1 MILKYRCLCALWIG
15 FFTLFASFASYSQ
28 TQIALKDIPALVKDN
43 LPHLNAKKSEIDAIK
58 NLISYEK
65 RSLMPE
71 LTVAY
76 QANVATFNNITGMS
90 YPGLIMPIS
99 GPPSLNNDINFVPG
113 SAATAFLSWRPI
125 TFGQRLASVDR
136 AAAQYKLASA
146 DYNEQTFKYQ
156 YLAINSYLDAVYFK
170 QVMLANQAN
179 IKRYQSSLDQSL
191 ELAKNGLR
199 PGIDTLQL
207 QSSIAQ
213 AEIDLLQTQ
222 NNYKQKL
229 IELSHL
235 IGNTER
241 GADLVLTD
249 TSFNGQNITIDP
261 AINITN
267 HPYHLAAS
275 AQMGVTSAM
284 LDEVKKTWRPKL
296 DFWGN
301 VYGRGSGIDV
311 NNNINKSEGFSLTRN
326 NIGFGI
332 QLSFPILQFHQLNS
346 KKQQYGELLKSAAF
360 RIEQVKLDINKQAD
374 MAMQQ
379 YRSNVAISRNTAI
392 RLKSAIEV
400 YNSLKVSY
408 DSGLVDFTRLTQ
420 AQFELQQAE
429 INDTSAKLIIQRSL
443 LEMSVAKGDLNLFYN
458 R

>member
-1 MILKYRCLCALWIG
+1 
-15 FFTLFASFASYSQ
+15 
-28 TQIALKDIPALVKDN
+28 
-43 LPHLNAKKSEIDAIK
+43 
-58 NLISYEK
+58 
-65 RSLMPE
+65 
-71 LTVAY
+71 
-76 QANVATFNNITGMS
+76 
-90 YPGLIMPIS
+90 
-99 GPPSLNNDINFVPG
+99 
-113 SAATAFLSWRPI
+113 
-125 TFGQRLASVDR
+125 
-136 AAAQYKLASA
+136 
-146 DYNEQTFKYQ
+146 
-156 YLAINSYLDAVYFK
+156 
-170 QVMLANQAN
+170 
-179 IKRYQSSLDQSL
+179 
-191 ELAKNGLR
+191 
-199 PGIDTLQL
+199 
-207 QSSIAQ
+207 
-213 AEIDLLQTQ
+213 
-222 NNYKQKL
+222 
-229 IELSHL
+229 
-235 IGNTER
+235 
-241 GADLVLTD
+241 
-249 TSFNGQNITIDP
+249 
-261 AINITN
+261 
-267 HPYHLAAS
+267 
-275 AQMGVTSAM
+275 
-284 LDEVKKTWRPKL
+284 L